1 MIAMIDLRRVYLTG
15 CGGWGRAHSHLCRSP
30 PVQRWRFPRFVSPIA
45 ALMLLLAL
53 VACMRG
59 PMVAAPAGP
68 PQPPVTGPGGP
79 PPGGPPPPGAGGP
92 VKVAVLLPLSGAN
105 AELGKAM
112 LEAAQMALFTTGND
126 RLTLV
131 PRDTTGT
138 PDGAA
143 GAARAALAD
152 GAQLILG
159 PLLAAEVDAVKP
171 VAGEAKINVI
181 AFSTATQLA
190 GDNVFLMGFLP
201 RQEVVREAAFARE
214 SGLSRFAVLAP
225 NSEYG
230 RLMTDA
236 LRETASQAGATVVK
250 AETFDSRSSDVGPAI
265 QRLAGNT
272 ASAAPGTSPEPDAAP
287 APGPTQR
294 VSFDALL
301 LPEGG
306 DQLKQIARR
315 LKTAGIAS
323 PQVRLLG
330 SGLWDDAS
338 VSSEPALVGGW
349 FAASPPDA
357 RREFQS
363 RFQSTYG
370 HAPPRLASLAF
381 DAAALAAVLAKA
393 GGPAPF
399 SHDAILNPSGF
410 TGVDGLFRFTP
421 QGLVQRGLA
430 VLEVQPQGPV
440 VVSPAPRD
448 FRDLVY

>member
-1 MIAMIDLRRVYLTG
+1 
-15 CGGWGRAHSHLCRSP
+15 
-30 PVQRWRFPRFVSPIA
+30 
-45 ALMLLLAL
+45 MLLLAL
-53 VACMRG
+53 AACARG
-59 PMVAAPAGP
+59 PMVAAPIGS
-68 PQPPVTGPGGP
+68 PQPPGAGPGAP
-79 PPGGPPPPGAGGP
+79 LLGGPPPPGAAGP

-131 PRDTTGT
+131 PRDTSGT
-138 PDGAA
+138 PDGAG
-143 GAARAALAD
+143 GAARAAIGE

-171 VAGEAKINVI
+171 VAGEARINVI

-201 RQEVVREAAFARE
+201 RQEVAREVAFARD
-214 SGLSRFAVLAP
+214 SGLTRFAALTP

-236 LRETASQAGATVVK
+236 LRETAGQAGATVVK
-250 AETFDSRSSDVGPAI
+250 AETFDPRSGDAGPAI
-265 QRLAGNT
+265 QRLAGGAANT
-272 ASAAPGTSPEPDAAP
+272 AAAGPPDAAP
-287 APGPTQR
+287 AGPATAG
-294 VSFDALL
+294 FDALL

-315 LKTAGIAS
+315 LKTAGIGM

-338 VSSEPALVGGW
+338 ISNEPALAGGW

-363 RFQSTYG
+363 RFQATYG
-370 HAPPRLASLAF
+370 HPPPRLASLAF

-393 GGPAPF
+393 SGPAPF

-430 VLEVQPQGPV
+430 VLEVQPQGTV

-448 FRDLVY
+448 FRDFVY

>member
-1 MIAMIDLRRVYLTG
+1 
-15 CGGWGRAHSHLCRSP
+15 
-30 PVQRWRFPRFVSPIA
+30 
-45 ALMLLLAL
+45 MLLLVLAGC
-53 VACMRG
+53 ARG
-59 PMVAAPAGP
+59 PIVPAPAGP
-68 PQPPVTGPGGP
+68 SQPPLAGPGGP
-79 PPGGPPPPGAGGP
+79 PPGPSPSAGGP

-112 LEAAQMALFTTGND
+112 LEAAQLALFTTGND

-131 PRDTTGT
+131 PRDTSGT

-143 GAARAALAD
+143 GVARAALAE

-171 VAGEAKINVI
+171 VAAEGKVNVI

-201 RQEVVREAAFARE
+201 RQEVVREVAFARE
-214 SGLSRFAVLAP
+214 SGVSRFAVLAP
-225 NSEYG
+225 SSEYG

-236 LRETASQAGATVVK
+236 LRESAGLAGATVVK
-250 AETFDSRSSDVGPAI
+250 ADSFDPRSGDAGPAI
-265 QRLAGNT
+265 QRLAGKS
-272 ASAAPGTSPEPDAAP
+272 ASAAPDVLPDAEPSSAP
-287 APGPTQR
+287 PSGAN
-294 VSFDALL
+294 FDGLL

-315 LKTAGIAS
+315 LKTAGIGT
-323 PQVRLLG
+323 PKVHLLG
-330 SGLWDDAS
+330 SGLWDDPS
-338 VSSEPALVGGW
+338 ISSEPALVGGW

-357 RREFQS
+357 RREFQN

-370 HAPPRLASLAF
+370 HPPPRLASLAF
-381 DAAALAAVLAKA
+381 DAAALAKA

-410 TGVDGLFRFTP
+410 TGVDGLFRFAP
-421 QGLVQRGLA
+421 NGLVQRGLA
-430 VLEVQPQGPV
+430 VLEVQPQGAV

-448 FRDLVY
+448 FRDFVY

>member
-1 MIAMIDLRRVYLTG
+1 
-15 CGGWGRAHSHLCRSP
+15 
-30 PVQRWRFPRFVSPIA
+30 
-45 ALMLLLAL
+45 MLLLAL

-201 RQEVVREAAFARE
+201 RQEIVRETAFARE
-214 SGLSRFAVLAP
+214 SGVSRFAVLAP

-236 LRETASQAGATVVK
+236 LRETAGQAGGTVVK
-250 AETFDSRSSDVGPAI
+250 AESFDPRSGDASPAI

-315 LKTAGIAS
+315 LKTAGIGS